1 MKRTLIITVFF
12 IVFLL
17 IYFLQTN
24 FFNWYNIG
32 GIKPNLFIILTL
44 FIGLFMGKIYGFS
57 IGILYGMCLD
67 LFIGKRIGINAIMLA
82 LAGLIGGVLDKSFLK
97 DNRLNFMFMSIAVTI
112 LCETINYILQIII
125 LGADQQIIM
134 FTKIIIIEAI
144 YNSILVMILYPLIQ
158 KIGNRIE
165 EIHTEKRSKAL
176 MRYY

>member
-32 GIKPNLFIILTL
+32 GIKPN
-44 FIGLFMGKIYGFS
+44 
-57 IGILYGMCLD
+57 